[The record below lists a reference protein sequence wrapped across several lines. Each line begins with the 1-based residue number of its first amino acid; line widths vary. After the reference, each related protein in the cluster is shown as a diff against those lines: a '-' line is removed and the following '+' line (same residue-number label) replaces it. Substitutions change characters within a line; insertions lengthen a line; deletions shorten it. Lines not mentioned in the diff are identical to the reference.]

1 MAYDWRKF
9 RPMNDWVLVKE
20 DKRRE
25 KTAGGIILT
34 EQMLL
39 AERVTEGAG
48 TVLKAGPGVKKVLV
62 NGLEPGER
70 ICFRSFLKDVYH
82 DFEPDE
88 DGCRIF
94 ILKAADI
101 MMSIDKSV
109 DVGIF
114 S

>member
-1 MAYDWRKF
+1 MPLLDMKNIRLSF
-9 RPMNDWVLVKE
+9 GGPLLLDGTDLV
-20 DKRRE
+20 
-25 KTAGGIILT
+25 I
-34 EQMLL
+34 
-39 AERVTEGAG
+39 
-48 TVLKAGPGVKKVLV
+48 
-62 NGLEPGER
+62 EPGER

>member
-39 AERVTEGAG
+39 A
-48 TVLKAGPGVKKVLV
+48 
-62 NGLEPGER
+62 
-70 ICFRSFLKDVYH
+70 
-82 DFEPDE
+82 
-88 DGCRIF
+88 
-94 ILKAADI
+94 
-101 MMSIDKSV
+101 
-109 DVGIF
+109 
-114 S
+114 